1 MEERTILIVEDNR
14 DDEALILRAFEKNK
28 IKSNLFIA
36 RDGAEALDWLFQK
49 GVYKDRADEKL
60 PVLIIMD
67 LKLPKING
75 LEVLKEIRTN
85 NKTKL
90 LPIVILTTSVEESD
104 ILESYKLQA
113 NSYIKK
119 PVDFNQF
126 SNVVKSLSHYWLE
139 LNQNLPAMDYSSP
152 EMQKCRMN

>member
-36 RDGAEALDWLFQK
+36 RDGAEALDWLFRK